1 MKKLLLSTALV
12 GMGFSGAAFAEDV
25 PLGIIFGFTGPL
37 ESITPGMAAAA
48 EMAIAEV
55 NASGQFTLGT
65 VTSVRGDDGCI
76 DSGLAVATAER
87 LVTSDRVRGIVGAD
101 CSGVTG
107 AILQNVARPNGVVMV
122 SPSATSPAL
131 STAED
136 DGLFFRTAPSDAR
149 QGQVVADILSDR
161 GVTSIAIS
169 YTNND
174 YGAGLADSIQA
185 AFTAAGGT
193 VTMVASHEDGKA
205 DYSAEV
211 GALAAAGGEVLVVAG
226 YVDQGG
232 RGIIRSALDLGAFDT
247 FELVDG
253 MIGDSLLEAMGDE
266 IEGSYGQL
274 PGADNPG
281 TGMFQE
287 LATAA
292 GFDGTGAFAPESY
305 DAAALILLAMASAG
319 STASADYKDHVMNVA
334 NAPGEPIY
342 PGELGRALEII
353 AAGGEVDY
361 VGASAVELIGP
372 GESAGN
378 YRELEIRD
386 GAFETVRFR

>member
-1 MKKLLLSTALV
+1 MKKLLLTTALV
-12 GMGFSGAAFAEDV
+12 GFAAGAAQADDV

-37 ESITPGMAAAA
+37 ESITPVMAQAA
-48 EMAIAEV
+48 ELAIAEV
-55 NASGQFTLGT
+55 NASGNFTLGN
-65 VTSVRGDDGCI
+65 VTSIRGDDGCI

-87 LVTSDRVRGIVGAD
+87 LITSDRVVGIVGAD

-107 AILQNVARPNGVVMV
+107 AILQNAARPNGIVMV

-149 QGQVVADILSDR
+149 QGQVVADILRDR
-161 GVTSIAIS
+161 GISTIAIT

-211 GALAAAGGEVLVVAG
+211 GALSAAGGEVLVVAG

-253 MIGDSLLEAMGDE
+253 MIGQSLIDAMGPE
-266 IEGSYGQL
+266 IQGSFGQL

-281 TGMFQE
+281 TALFQD
-287 LATAA
+287 LASAA
-292 GFDGTGAFAPESY
+292 GFDGTSAFAPESY
-305 DAAALILLAMASAG
+305 DAAALILLAMAQAN
-319 STASADYKDHVMNVA
+319 STASADYKDHIMNVA

-342 PGELGRALEII
+342 PGQLGHALEVI

-378 YRELEIRD
+378 YRELEIQGD
-386 GAFETVRFR
+386 EFVTVRFR

>member
-1 MKKLLLSTALV
+1 MKKLLLTTALV
-12 GMGFSGAAFAEDV
+12 GFAAGAAQADDV

-37 ESITPGMAAAA
+37 ESITPAMAQGA

-55 NASGQFTLGT
+55 NASGNFSLGT
-65 VTSVRGDDGCI
+65 VTSIRGDDGCI

-87 LVTSDRVRGIVGAD
+87 LITSDRVVGIVGAD

-107 AILQNVARPNGVVMV
+107 AILQNAARPNGIVMV

-149 QGQVVADILSDR
+149 QGQVVADILRDR
-161 GVTSIAIS
+161 GISTIAIT

-211 GALAAAGGEVLVVAG
+211 GALSAAGGEVLVVAG

-253 MIGDSLLEAMGDE
+253 MIGQSLIDAMGPE
-266 IEGSYGQL
+266 LQGTFGQL

-281 TGMFQE
+281 TTLFQE
-287 LATAA
+287 LAAAA
-292 GFDGTGAFAPESY
+292 GFDGTSAFSPESY
-305 DAAALILLAMASAG
+305 DAAALIMLAMAQAN
-319 STASADYKDHVMNVA
+319 STASADYKDHIMNVA

-342 PGELGRALEII
+342 PGQLGHALEVI

-378 YRELEIRD
+378 YRELEIQGD
-386 GAFETVRFR
+386 EFVTVRFR

>member
-1 MKKLLLSTALV
+1 MKKLLLTTALV
-12 GMGFSGAAFAEDV
+12 GLTAGAAQAQV
-25 PLGIIFGFTGPL
+25 NIGIIFGFTGPL
-37 ESITPGMAAAA
+37 ESITPAMAAGA

-55 NASGQFTLGT
+55 NASGRFALGT

-76 DSGLAVATAER
+76 DSALAVATAER
-87 LVTSDRVRGIVGAD
+87 LVTSDHVNAIVGGD

-107 AILQNVARPNGVVMV
+107 AILQNVARTNGVVMI

-149 QGQVVADILSDR
+149 QGAVATAIMRDR
-161 GVTSIAIS
+161 GVNSIAIT

-174 YGAGLADSIQA
+174 YGAGLADAIRTN
-185 AFTAAGGT
+185 FEAAGGT

-211 GALAAAGGEVLVVAG
+211 AALATAGGEVLVVAG

-232 RGIIRSALDLGAFDT
+232 RGIIRSALDLGAFST

-253 MIGDSLLEAMGDE
+253 MIGDSLIEAIGAE
-266 IEGSYGQL
+266 LEGSYGQL

-281 TGMFQE
+281 TETYQA

-292 GFDGTGAFAPESY
+292 GFDGASAFSPESY
-305 DAAALILLAMASAG
+305 DAAALILLAMAAANSSDSAVF
-319 STASADYKDHVMNVA
+319 KDQVMNVA
-334 NAPGEPIY
+334 NAPGELIY
-342 PGELGRALEII
+342 PGDLAHALEII
-353 AAGGEVDY
+353 AAGGDVDY

-378 YRELEIRD
+378 YRELEVRN